1 MLFAQLPNID
11 VDKINSADSTAKA
24 KIINDIHQLS
34 QMSIEDII
42 KTVTTSLIEIAL
54 KILLAIAIY
63 FIGRWII
70 RRILRILKHIFEK
83 HNVDTSLRTFLDNL
97 VSISLTIIL
106 FIIIIGVLG
115 LNTSSFIAIFASA
128 GLAIG
133 MALSGTLQNFA
144 GGVMLLLL
152 KPYHVG
158 DYIEAQG
165 QSGTVK
171 SIQLFNTIINTPDN
185 KTIIIPNGGISTGI
199 INNYSKE
206 TTRRVEWIIGIE
218 YGNDF
223 DQAKTVI
230 RELLDA
236 DTRILQEPAY
246 LIEITQLADSAV
258 NIVVRAWVNSSDY
271 WNVFFEM
278 NAKIYKTLP
287 QRGINFPFPQMDIHL
302 KKD

>member
-230 RELLDA
+230 KEVLDA

-246 LIEITQLADSAV
+246 LIEITQLVDSAV

>member
-230 RELLDA
+230 KEVLDA

>member
-1 MLFAQLPNID
+1 
-11 VDKINSADSTAKA
+11 
-24 KIINDIHQLS
+24 
-34 QMSIEDII
+34 
-42 KTVTTSLIEIAL
+42 
-54 KILLAIAIY
+54 
-63 FIGRWII
+63 
-70 RRILRILKHIFEK
+70 
-83 HNVDTSLRTFLDNL
+83 
-97 VSISLTIIL
+97 
-106 FIIIIGVLG
+106 
-115 LNTSSFIAIFASA
+115 
-128 GLAIG
+128 
-133 MALSGTLQNFA
+133 
-144 GGVMLLLL
+144 MLLLL

-230 RELLDA
+230 KELLDA

>member
-11 VDKINSADSTAKA
+11 VDKIKSADSTAKA
-24 KIINDIHQLS
+24 KIINDIQLLS
-34 QMSIEDII
+34 QVSIEDII

-230 RELLDA
+230 KELLDA

>member
-97 VSISLTIIL
+97 VSFSLTIIL

-171 SIQLFNTIINTPDN
+171 SIQLFNTIINTRDN

-230 RELLDA
+230 KELLDA

-287 QRGINFPFPQMDIHL
+287 QRGINFPFPQLDIHL

>member
-128 GLAIG
+128 GLATG

-165 QSGTVK
+165 QSRTVK

-230 RELLDA
+230 KELLDA

>member
-83 HNVDTSLRTFLDNL
+83 HNVDTSLRTFLDNF

-230 RELLDA
+230 KELLDA

>member
-1 MLFAQLPNID
+1 
-11 VDKINSADSTAKA
+11 
-24 KIINDIHQLS
+24 
-34 QMSIEDII
+34 MSIEDII

-230 RELLDA
+230 KELLDA